1 MIGDELFF
9 YNALLYFPLI
19 SQIAAETNSQSANGL
34 HPEFIEE
41 TSFRHCELKK
51 GHCVGVKQSF

>member
-19 SQIAAETNSQSANGL
+19 SHITADT
-34 HPEFIEE
+34 
-41 TSFRHCELKK
+41 
-51 GHCVGVKQSF
+51 KQSICENLLNLRKHNLVIAN